1 MGCVRRADISAFVL
15 ASDQRERCRKDLAA
29 GIENMPRSETRM
41 LRRILVGLAIVFC
54 LAPRLGHAVPIVT
67 AGSGPVP
74 VLKNVSDIFT
84 IPISITGAVD
94 LTSFQFDLSFNA
106 GVLQANTA
114 GATAGSFLPADW
126 FFTSPGA
133 VDNTGGHILG
143 VSANG
148 SAVSGSGVLANI
160 EFKALM
166 VGVSPLTL
174 SNVCLN
180 FSCNAGTDFLV
191 VNGSVIVSA
200 PVPEPTTLSLLGV
213 GLAAWGMYGGALRRR
228 RERGARAHPS
238 R

>member
-1 MGCVRRADISAFVL
+1 
-15 ASDQRERCRKDLAA
+15 
-29 GIENMPRSETRM
+29 M

-166 VGVSPLTL
+166 VGVSPLTV

-180 FSCNAGTDFLV
+180 FSCNLGTDFLL
-191 VNGSVIVSA
+191 VNGSVIVGPQGA
-200 PVPEPTTLSLLGV
+200 PVPEPSTLSLLGV
-213 GLAAWGMYGGALRRR
+213 WLAAWGMYGAALRRR
-228 RERGARAHPS
+228 RQRGVQALRRVDLPHPTRPTRFGRCRMRLS
-238 R
+238 PSDTVSSPS